1 MSIML
6 SQVDHDVLLRLAKIL
21 DSIEDNPLIRGF
33 PIFFPLVILWF
44 LTITIAPQPDDDRT
58 TRHLLSR
65 FVAMGRCFV
74 SSARPA

>member
-21 DSIEDNPLIRGF
+21 DSIEDNPLISGF

-44 LTITIAPQPDDDRT
+44 LTITI
-58 TRHLLSR
+58 
-65 FVAMGRCFV
+65 
-74 SSARPA
+74 SAAAG